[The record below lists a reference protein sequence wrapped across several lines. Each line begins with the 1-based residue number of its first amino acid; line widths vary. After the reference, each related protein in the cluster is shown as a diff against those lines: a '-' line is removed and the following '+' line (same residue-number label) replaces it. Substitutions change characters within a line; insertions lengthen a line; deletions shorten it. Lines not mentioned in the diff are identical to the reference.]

1 MSIGQYIEQL
11 MEEIKDFEEQDKKQ
25 IKEYFEEMIY
35 DRMEDGESLS
45 DILNT
50 LGSPKEV
57 SHKLK
62 MEYEVHMEKEQKI
75 PHISIDKKTS
85 IVSLLKKEEPIFSIQ
100 QLPTSIFV
108 QSENVKI
115 IVLRENIPY
124 PQVEFESREEIDLL
138 SVTEEDGCFKV
149 IHKIKKLWFLGLLG
163 FHRSKDLIIH
173 IPTAFHGTLTLISCN
188 TPIHLQNFDSLT
200 ELNCKTSNSKI
211 SLEHIHADHFL
222 LHTSNSS
229 IKVED
234 ISGGDVHAKTSNA
247 KILLNKAT
255 FSNTIDLTTSNAPIE
270 VHELC
275 GTFIKLRTSNASIK
289 GSICG
294 SIVDYNITSSTSN
307 ASSTLPTHMN
317 TGKNKE
323 LTAKTSNA
331 KINLTFEQD
340 R

>member
-1 MSIGQYIEQL
+1 MVSWSFRLSQKQRSHNPYSNYI
-11 MEEIKDFEEQDKKQ
+11 
-25 IKEYFEEMIY
+25 
-35 DRMEDGESLS
+35 S
-45 DILNT
+45 
-50 LGSPKEV
+50 
-57 SHKLK
+57 
-62 MEYEVHMEKEQKI
+62 
-75 PHISIDKKTS
+75 
-85 IVSLLKKEEPIFSIQ
+85 
-100 QLPTSIFV
+100 
-108 QSENVKI
+108 
-115 IVLRENIPY
+115 
-124 PQVEFESREEIDLL
+124 
-138 SVTEEDGCFKV
+138 
-149 IHKIKKLWFLGLLG
+149 W
-163 FHRSKDLIIH
+163 
-173 IPTAFHGTLTLISCN
+173 ALTLISCN

-211 SLEHIHADHFL
+211 SLENIHADHFL

-234 ISGGDVHAKTSNA
+234 IAGGDVHAKTSNA

-255 FSNTIDLTTSNAPIE
+255 FSNSIDLTTSNAPIE

-317 TGKNKE
+317 TGKDKE

-331 KINLTFEQD
+331 KIHLTFEQD
-340 R
+340 QQLIEQSVHCTTLFTILYYFYQCTLCHARAVCKAKLSSLRAAHRSHVVLFYVIG